1 MDLSP
6 VRHKVVGR
14 RVPRV
19 DAGERVTGRAV
30 YPADFTLPN
39 MAHGRI
45 KRSPY
50 PHARIMGIDASKALA
65 LKGVLAVVTA
75 ADFPDLPLGST
86 AHASGSSLDT
96 WFLSRMNMAREKVF
110 WIGHAVAAVAA
121 IDAHIA
127 DAALD
132 LIEIAYEVLPAV
144 TTIEA
149 ALQPDAPIL
158 HAHNIT
164 KGVEPK
170 PRSPSN
176 VGART
181 LHAKGDVA
189 HGFEQADVIVE
200 RQVAVDTAHQGYL
213 EPHAVV
219 ADTQANGM
227 TTVWAST
234 QGAFTLELQLAA
246 LLGKPQSLLKVVP
259 LEVGGG
265 FGGKIYAHIEPVA
278 AKLSEKAGRPVRI
291 VMNREEVMIG
301 TGPAC
306 AARIGVRVGATRDGR
321 LTAVQ
326 GTFHFDAGGFPGV
339 PTTLQ
344 MQACVNPYQCANI
357 HLEGFDVVTNKP
369 RSESYRGPGG
379 PQVGFAMEQAMDE
392 VAERLAIDP
401 LEFRRRNASVTGSS
415 NALGEAFPP
424 VALTT
429 ILDCI
434 ASHPCWTEPLQA
446 SERPRGRGLAL
457 GYWRGTS
464 MTSACHVTL
473 TGDGSL
479 MVTIGAVDIS
489 GVRTAI
495 AQVAAEE
502 FGLKIGE
509 VFVQTGD
516 TKSVGFTEVSAGS
529 RIARTMTAATHSACQ
544 DALGQLKQRAAE
556 LLQCAVGDV
565 VYADREFR
573 PAHGGA
579 SVTLKHLAE
588 ASLLSGAIVGNGVS
602 TNLPLGVELG
612 AHVCD
617 VEVDPETGGVTIL
630 RYTAFQDVGR
640 ALNPAAIEGQIA
652 GSVVQGLG
660 WALTEYIDYDPSDG
674 RVRNSNLLDYRM
686 PTALDVPPI
695 ECVII
700 EVPVPDAPYGVKGVG
715 EVPII
720 PPAAAVAN
728 AVRRATGRAQSAMP
742 MTPER
747 ILRTLRGDAF
757 GRF

>member
-1 MDLSP
+1 MERSP
-6 VRHKVVGR
+6 VHHKVVGR

-19 DAGERVTGRAV
+19 DAAERVTGRAV
-30 YPADFTLPN
+30 YPADFALPN
-39 MAHGRI
+39 MAYCRI
-45 KRSPY
+45 KRSPH
-50 PHARIMGIDASKALA
+50 PHARILGIDASKALA

-86 AHASGSSLDT
+86 AHVAAANLDT

-110 WIGHAVAAVAA
+110 WVGHAVAAVAA
-121 IDAHIA
+121 TEPHIA
-127 DAALD
+127 DAAVD
-132 LIEIAYEVLPAV
+132 LIDVSYEVLPAAM
-144 TTIEA
+144 TIEA
-149 ALQPDAPIL
+149 ALRPDAPIL
-158 HAHNIT
+158 HPHTIT
-164 KGVEPK
+164 RGIEPRPK
-170 PRSPSN
+170 SPSN
-176 VGART
+176 VGTRT
-181 LHAKGDVA
+181 QHSKGDVA
-189 HGFEQADVIVE
+189 VGFEQADVIVE
-200 RQVAVDTAHQGYL
+200 RRFSVDTAHQGYL
-213 EPHAVV
+213 EPQAAV
-219 ADTQANGM
+219 AETQASGM

-234 QGAFTLELQLAA
+234 QGAFSLETQISA

-259 LEVGGG
+259 LEIGGG
-265 FGGKIYAHIEPVA
+265 FGGKIYAHIEPAA

-291 VMNREEVMIG
+291 VMSREEVMIG

-306 AARIGVRVGATRDGR
+306 AARIAVRVGATRDGK
-321 LTAVQ
+321 LTAIQ
-326 GTFHFDAGGFPGV
+326 GIFHFDAGGFPGV
-339 PTTLQ
+339 GTTLQ
-344 MQACVNPYQCANI
+344 MQASVNAYQCANI

-379 PQVGFAMEQAMDE
+379 PQVAFAIEQAMDE
-392 VAERLAIDP
+392 MAERLGIDP

-415 NALGEAFPP
+415 NALGEPFPP

-429 ILDCI
+429 VLDRV
-434 ASHPCWTEPLQA
+434 AAHPCWTTPLPP
-446 SERPRGRGLAL
+446 SDRPRGRGLAL

-473 TGDGSL
+473 TGDARL

-502 FGLKIGE
+502 FGLGIE
-509 VFVQTGD
+509 DVFVQTGD

-529 RIARTMTAATHSACQ
+529 RIARTMAAATHYACQ
-544 DALGQLKQRAAE
+544 DALGQLKRRAAE
-556 LLQCAVGDV
+556 LLQCAAEDV
-565 VYADREFR
+565 VYREREFR
-573 PAHGGA
+573 SARGGA
-579 SVTLKHLAE
+579 SVTLRHLAE
-588 ASLLSGAIVGNGVS
+588 ASLKAGAIVAVGIS
-602 TNLPLGVELG
+602 TNLPLGVEVG

-617 VEVDPETGGVTIL
+617 VEVDPDTGSVTIL
-630 RYTAFQDVGR
+630 RYTAFQDVGL
-640 ALNPAAIEGQIA
+640 ALNPPAVEGQIA

-660 WALTEYIDYDPSDG
+660 WALTEYIDYDVSSG
-674 RVRNSNLLDYRM
+674 RVRNPNLLDYRM

-695 ECVII
+695 ECVLI
-700 EVPVPDAPYGVKGVG
+700 EVPVPDIPYGVKGVG

-747 ILRTLRGDAF
+747 ILRSLRDDTF
-757 GRF
+757 GQF